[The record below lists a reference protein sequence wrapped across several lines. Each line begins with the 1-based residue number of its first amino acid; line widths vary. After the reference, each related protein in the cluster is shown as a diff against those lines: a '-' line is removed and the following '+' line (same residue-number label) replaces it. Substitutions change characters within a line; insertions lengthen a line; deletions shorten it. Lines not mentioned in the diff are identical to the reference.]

1 METDGPEEQ
10 LHWVIENAKIVRAI
24 HGLPILVTAL
34 KEAVRRYNRLLWA
47 FQPISQLSLLIL

>member
-34 KEAVRRYNRLLWA
+34 KEAVRRYNRLLSVSSVW
-47 FQPISQLSLLIL
+47 IDVWRY